1 MTNRAPAV
9 LTKKYQIRCYVTWMA
24 TTIVSAAASGMKSC
38 PMDNRSWPVVNLNG
52 RAGQVWT
59 M

>member
-1 MTNRAPAV
+1 MAIRAPDGAN
-9 LTKKYQIRCYVTWMA
+9 KKVSLRYYVAWMA
-24 TTIVSAAASGMKSC
+24 TIIVSAAASGMKSC